1 MTRATL
7 RTTRRRRQVRQ
18 PSEQA
23 AGRAVCAEGKRR
35 DAGRPAWTQ
44 PRTKEEEERLQDAQ
58 GQPDGGAAAAAG
70 PARGGRD
77 DATEPPP
84 ERPRRRSGQG
94 AFRREKGRGSLP
106 PTPGTRGVRQSV
118 PGGRGFHR
126 AVTDPG
132 GADPRTSLNHP
143 IGSSDGRCVQRAGT

>member
-58 GQPDGGAAAAAG
+58 GQPDGGAAAGRRPRARRGATDADG
-70 PARGGRD
+70 APAREAQ
-77 DATEPPP
+77 ATERAGRVSLRG
-84 ERPRRRSGQG
+84 E
-94 AFRREKGRGSLP
+94 GRGSLP
-106 PTPGTRGVRQSV
+106 QPPSAPVGVRQSV
-118 PGGRGFHR
+118 PGGRGLYR
-126 AVTDPG
+126 
-132 GADPRTSLNHP
+132 
-143 IGSSDGRCVQRAGT
+143 

>member
-7 RTTRRRRQVRQ
+7 RTTRRRAR
-18 PSEQA
+18 PPA
-23 AGRAVCAEGKRR
+23 LGAGRGTRRAREGKRR
-35 DAGRPAWTQ
+35 TLAPAWTQ

-77 DATEPPP
+77 GRDGAPP

-94 AFRREKGRGSLP
+94 ALSLREKGREPP
-106 PTPGTRGVRQSV
+106 PTPSAPIVKFDRFFSRSA
-118 PGGRGFHR
+118 R
-126 AVTDPG
+126 AVDRPG
-132 GADPRTSLNHP
+132 AGP
-143 IGSSDGRCVQRAGT
+143 IRGPH